1 MWTSAPS
8 WYHYRAKSSSC
19 GTVGYSSLTMEM
31 CITPHSAMDNTIHSI
46 WKSKSSFPTSCK
58 QCCPQLHKTGS
69 YTHCPQCRRQRNPT
83 HLFIPTLKIKNFFK
97 EKEPQH
103 FCQGSGKSFLMG
115 STGCLLLRKLQ
126 RTCFIN
132 GWLKF
137 ISASQPQSHNYI
149 ISNFIEKSTLENEK
163 TA

>member
-1 MWTSAPS
+1 MFGKHLFFFVFPKLGISYKAKKASWT
-8 WYHYRAKSSSC
+8 
-19 GTVGYSSLTMEM
+19 V

-69 YTHCPQCRRQRNPT
+69 YTHYAQCRRRRNPT

-132 GWLKF
+132 G
-137 ISASQPQSHNYI
+137 
-149 ISNFIEKSTLENEK
+149 
-163 TA
+163 